1 MGKSSGQQPTT
12 DRERIIEWYREDV
25 ERYRGMIGEETEYGT
40 VVTVSLINNIEQR
53 IKELEEKE
61 RKRNDIRRRLRAK
74 LAETNS

>member
-1 MGKSSGQQPTT
+1 
-12 DRERIIEWYREDV
+12 
-25 ERYRGMIGEETEYGT
+25 MIGEETEYGT
-40 VVTVSLINNIEQR
+40 VVTVSLIINIEQR

>member
-1 MGKSSGQQPTT
+1 
-12 DRERIIEWYREDV
+12 
-25 ERYRGMIGEETEYGT
+25 MIGEETEYGT
-40 VVTVSLINNIEQR
+40 VVTVSLIQNIEKR

>member
-1 MGKSSGQQPTT
+1 
-12 DRERIIEWYREDV
+12 
-25 ERYRGMIGEETEYGT
+25 MIGEETEYGT

>member
-1 MGKSSGQQPTT
+1 
-12 DRERIIEWYREDV
+12 
-25 ERYRGMIGEETEYGT
+25 MIGEETEYGT
-40 VVTVSLINNIEQR
+40 VVTVSLINNIEKR

>member
-1 MGKSSGQQPTT
+1 
-12 DRERIIEWYREDV
+12 
-25 ERYRGMIGEETEYGT
+25 MIGEETEYGT

-61 RKRNDIRRRLRAK
+61 RKRNDITRRLRAK